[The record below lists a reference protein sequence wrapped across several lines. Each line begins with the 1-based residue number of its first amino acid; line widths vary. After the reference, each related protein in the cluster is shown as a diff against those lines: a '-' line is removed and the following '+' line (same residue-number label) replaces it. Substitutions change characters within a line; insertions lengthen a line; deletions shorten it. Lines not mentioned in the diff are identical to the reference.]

1 MIMYKGYIEDSECK
15 KWVVQSTSRERAEEG
30 LLMALKVYASRR
42 GLNGERLANMP
53 NAEVVLMSLGDDSVE
68 VGVVIVTI

>member
-15 KWVVQSTSRERAEEG
+15 KWVVRSTSRERAEEG

-42 GLNGERLANMP
+42 GLSGERLANMP
-53 NAEVVLMSLGDDSVE
+53 NAETVLLSLGDDSVE

>member
-15 KWVVQSTSRERAEEG
+15 KWVVRSTSRERAEEG